1 MGHVMFDKGVEVD
14 PRKTEAIKY
23 LTKPLTPT
31 DIPSFLGLDGYY
43 RRFVEG
49 FSSIDAP
56 LKALM
61 KKKVKQ
67 FKVHEKNYPSHD
79 LELATVVFPLKL

>member
-1 MGHVMFDKGVEVD
+1 MPNLASVNFGLDQLTIMGHVMFDKGVEVD
-14 PRKTEAIKY
+14 PKKTEAIKY

-61 KKKVKQ
+61 KKKVK
-67 FKVHEKNYPSHD
+67 FE
-79 LELATVVFPLKL
+79 